1 MNEKNQPVKLK
12 RQLGL
17 FDSSMMVI
25 GIVIGSGIFMTTGL
39 MADVLPS
46 ASLILIVW
54 ILGGMQMIAGALTFA
69 ELGAAMPKAGGQ
81 YVYLREAYGPLSA
94 FLFGWVAFSAY
105 VTGTNAALAV
115 AIAEHLGSFY
125 PNLSTHSNLVNIGN
139 FGLSLGQLVAL
150 SLLAVLSVI
159 NYLGIVFGKWVQN
172 IFTVLKI
179 GSILLFALAGIFIST
194 GNQINFSFNPTGMDF
209 GSIIIGIGVA
219 LVAVNWTVGGWEY
232 VTFTAGEI
240 KNPKKNL
247 PLALFIGT
255 LVILVL
261 YLLINITYLKA
272 LPMNALAG
280 EIKVGEATAKALYG
294 QGIAGLFTIVVIIS
308 MFGALNG
315 NILVGA
321 RVTYAMAKDNLFF
334 PSAAKVHPKNHTPG
348 NAIIIQG
355 VWSGILALSG
365 TFEELITL
373 VVFVNFM
380 MWIAAAS
387 TVFVLRKKQPDLDRP
402 YKVWG
407 YPYVPAFFI
416 LFSTA
421 IMINTFF
428 TAPAQS
434 FLGLGLTLLGVPAY
448 LFWRKNI
455 LSRPFNQT
463 KS

>member
-1 MNEKNQPVKLK
+1 L
-12 RQLGL
+12 
-17 FDSSMMVI
+17 
-25 GIVIGSGIFMTTGL
+25 
-39 MADVLPS
+39 
-46 ASLILIVW
+46 
-54 ILGGMQMIAGALTFA
+54 
-69 ELGAAMPKAGGQ
+69 
-81 YVYLREAYGPLSA
+81 
-94 FLFGWVAFSAY
+94 
-105 VTGTNAALAV
+105 
-115 AIAEHLGSFY
+115 
-125 PNLSTHSNLVNIGN
+125 
-139 FGLSLGQLVAL
+139 
-150 SLLAVLSVI
+150 VLSVI
-159 NYLGIVFGKWVQN
+159 NYLGVVFGKWVQN

-194 GNQINFSFNPTGMDF
+194 GNQINFSFNPTGMGF
-209 GSIIIGIGVA
+209 GSIITGIGVA

-240 KNPKKNL
+240 KNPKRNL
-247 PLALFIGT
+247 PLALFVGT

-261 YLLINITYLKA
+261 YFLINITYLKA
-272 LPMNALAG
+272 LPMNTLAG
-280 EIKVGEATAKALYG
+280 EIKVGEATARALYG
-294 QGIAGLFTIVVIIS
+294 QGIAGLFTIVMIVS

-315 NILVGA
+315 NILVGP

-387 TVFVLRKKQPDLDRP
+387 TVFVLRKKQPDLNRP

-416 LFSTA
+416 IFSFA
-421 IMINTFF
+421 IMVNTFF
-428 TAPAQS
+428 ESPTQS
-434 FLGLGLTLLGVPAY
+434 SIGIGLTLLGIPAY
-448 LFWRKNI
+448 YYWK
-455 LSRPFNQT
+455 
-463 KS
+463 K

>member
-1 MNEKNQPVKLK
+1 MNEKGRHVKLK

-39 MADVLPS
+39 MADALPS

-54 ILGGMQMIAGALTFA
+54 VLGGIQMIAGALTFA
-69 ELGAAMPKAGGQ
+69 ELGAAMPRAGGQ
-81 YVYLREAYGPLSA
+81 YVYLREAFGHLPA

-105 VTGTNAALAV
+105 VTGTNAAIAV

-125 PNLSTHSNLVNIGN
+125 PSLSTHSNSVNIGN
-139 FGLSLGQLVAL
+139 FGISVGQLVAL
-150 SLLAVLSVI
+150 SLLVVLSVV
-159 NYLGIVFGKWVQN
+159 NYLGVILGKWVQN
-172 IFTVLKI
+172 IFTVIKI

-194 GNQINFSFNPTGMDF
+194 GNQINFSLNPTSMGF
-209 GSIIIGIGVA
+209 GSIITGIGIA

-240 KNPKKNL
+240 KNPKRNL

-272 LPMNALAG
+272 LPMNVLAG
-280 EIKVGEATAKALYG
+280 EIKVGETTAKALYG
-294 QGIAGLFTIVVIIS
+294 QDIAGLFTIVVIIS

-355 VWSGILALSG
+355 VWSSILALSG

-380 MWIAAAS
+380 MWITAAS

-407 YPYVPAFFI
+407 YPYIPAFFI
-416 LFSTA
+416 LLSTA
-421 IMINTFF
+421 IMINIFF

-434 FLGLGLTLLGVPAY
+434 FLGIGLTLIGVPAY
-448 LFWRKNI
+448 LFWKKNKI
-455 LSRPFNQT
+455 Y
-463 KS
+463 

>member
-1 MNEKNQPVKLK
+1 MNEKDQPVKLE

-39 MADVLPS
+39 MAEALPS
-46 ASLILIVW
+46 ASLILLAW
-54 ILGGMQMIAGALTFA
+54 ILGGLQMLAGALTYA

-81 YVYLREAYGPLSA
+81 YVYLREAYGPLPG
-94 FLFGWVAFSAY
+94 FLFGWVAFVAY
-105 VTGTNAALAV
+105 ISGTNAAIAV

-125 PNLSTHSNLVNIGN
+125 PSLSTHNSIIGIGS
-139 FGLSLGQLVAL
+139 FSISGGQIFAL
-150 SLLAVLSVI
+150 SLIVVLSLI

-179 GSILLFALAGIFIST
+179 GSILLFALAGLFIST
-194 GNQINFSFNPTGMDF
+194 GNHLDLSLNPTDMRI
-209 GSIIIGIGVA
+209 GSILTGMGIA

-232 VTFTAGEI
+232 VTFAAGEI

-247 PLALFIGT
+247 PLALIIGT
-255 LVILVL
+255 IMILVL
-261 YLLINITYLKA
+261 YFLINIAYLKV
-272 LPMNALAG
+272 LPMDTLIG
-280 EIKVGEATAKALYG
+280 EIKVGEMAAKTLYG
-294 QGIAGLFTIVVIIS
+294 PGIAGVFTLVIIVS

-315 NILVGA
+315 NILVGS
-321 RVTYAMAKDNLFF
+321 RVYYAMAKDHLFF
-334 PSAAKVHPKNHTPG
+334 SSAANVHPKFKTPG

-355 VWSGILALSG
+355 FWAAILTLTG

-380 MWIAAAS
+380 MWIAASS
-387 TVFVLRKKQPDLDRP
+387 TVFVLRKKQPNLERP

-416 LFSTA
+416 IFSSV
-421 IMINTFF
+421 IMVNTFF
-428 TAPAQS
+428 ESPEQS
-434 FLGLGLTLLGVPAY
+434 LMGLGLTLLGIPAY
-448 LFWRKNI
+448 LYWK
-455 LSRPFNQT
+455 
-463 KS
+463 KKY

>member
-1 MNEKNQPVKLK
+1 MNEKDQPVKLE

-39 MADVLPS
+39 MAEALPS
-46 ASLILIVW
+46 ASLILLAW
-54 ILGGMQMIAGALTFA
+54 ILGGLQMLAGALTYA

-81 YVYLREAYGPLSA
+81 YVYLREAYGPLPG
-94 FLFGWVAFSAY
+94 FLFGWVAFVAY
-105 VTGTNAALAV
+105 ISGTNAAIAV

-125 PNLSTHSNLVNIGN
+125 PSLSTHNSIIGIGS
-139 FGLSLGQLVAL
+139 FSISGGQIFAL
-150 SLLAVLSVI
+150 SLIVVLSLI

-179 GSILLFALAGIFIST
+179 GSILLFALAGLFIST
-194 GNQINFSFNPTGMDF
+194 GNHLDLSLNPTDMSI
-209 GSIIIGIGVA
+209 GSILTGMGIA

-232 VTFTAGEI
+232 VTFAAGEI

-247 PLALFIGT
+247 PLALIIGT
-255 LVILVL
+255 IMILVL
-261 YLLINITYLKA
+261 YFLINIAYLKV
-272 LPMNALAG
+272 LPMDTLIG
-280 EIKVGEATAKALYG
+280 EIKVGEMAAKTLYG
-294 QGIAGLFTIVVIIS
+294 PGIAGVFTLVIIVS

-315 NILVGA
+315 NILVGS
-321 RVTYAMAKDNLFF
+321 RVYYAMAKDHLFF
-334 PSAAKVHPKNHTPG
+334 SSAANVHPKFKTPG

-355 VWSGILALSG
+355 FWAAILTLTG

-380 MWIAAAS
+380 MWIAASS
-387 TVFVLRKKQPDLDRP
+387 TVFVLRKKQPNLERP

-416 LFSTA
+416 IFSSV
-421 IMINTFF
+421 IMVNTFF
-428 TAPAQS
+428 ESPEQS
-434 FLGLGLTLLGVPAY
+434 LMGLGLTLLGIPAY
-448 LFWRKNI
+448 LYWKKKREI
-455 LSRPFNQT
+455 I
-463 KS
+463 

>member
-1 MNEKNQPVKLK
+1 MNEKDQHVKLK

-39 MADVLPS
+39 MADALPS

-54 ILGGMQMIAGALTFA
+54 ILGGIQMIAGALTFA
-69 ELGAAMPKAGGQ
+69 ELGAAMPRAGGQ
-81 YVYLREAYGPLSA
+81 YVYLREAFGRLPA

-105 VTGTNAALAV
+105 VTGTNAAIAV

-125 PNLSTHSNLVNIGN
+125 PSLSTHSNLVNIGN
-139 FGLSLGQLVAL
+139 FGFSVGQLVAV
-150 SLLAVLSVI
+150 LLLVALSVV
-159 NYLGIVFGKWVQN
+159 NYLGVVLGKWVQN

-194 GNQINFSFNPTGMDF
+194 GNQINFSLNPTGMGF
-209 GSIIIGIGVA
+209 GSIITGIGIA

-240 KNPKKNL
+240 KNPKRNL

-272 LPMNALAG
+272 LPMNVLAG
-280 EIKVGEATAKALYG
+280 EIKVGETTAKALYG
-294 QGIAGLFTIVVIIS
+294 QDIAGLFTIVVIIS

-355 VWSGILALSG
+355 AWSSILALSG

-380 MWIAAAS
+380 MWITAAS

-407 YPYVPAFFI
+407 YPYIPAFFI
-416 LFSTA
+416 LLSTA
-421 IMINTFF
+421 IMINIFF

-434 FLGLGLTLLGVPAY
+434 FLGIGLTLIGVPAY
-448 LFWRKNI
+448 LFWRKNKI
-455 LSRPFNQT
+455 Y
-463 KS
+463 